1 MSITGWRWCKSRPR
15 WCRDLTDQLQDP
27 THFQSGEHRQHCRY
41 VLLGQVNI
49 YLNLCVNPLAA
60 ACQNISFFCSL
71 SLLITL
77 QVSVTCHT
85 SSSSSS
91 PPPRRAAEKLSL
103 TLRKKGQ
110 ASDSAPAHLSTRF
123 RDIIQKNPPSVPSCL
138 LQAATRTRDSPNVG
152 KVDSEASN
160 SIRCTGE
167 VCGKWPTFFF
177 AYSIT

>member
-1 MSITGWRWCKSRPR
+1 MQIQAEVMQGPYRPAPRSHTFPEWWTSPTLPLCPSWPSKYILKSMCKSPG
-15 WCRDLTDQLQDP
+15 CRVSKYLIFLQ
-27 THFQSGEHRQHCRY
+27 
-41 VLLGQVNI
+41 
-49 YLNLCVNPLAA
+49 
-60 ACQNISFFCSL
+60 
-71 SLLITL
+71 LITL
-77 QVSVTCHT
+77 QVSVTCHA

-91 PPPRRAAEKLSL
+91 SPPRRAAEKLSL

-167 VCGKWPTFFF
+167 VCCKWPTFFLP
-177 AYSIT
+177 IV